1 VALGIACAGGQ
12 SPSGLERVQQ
22 TGVLRWGGD
31 LQGGEPY
38 VFEDPGR
45 PGELAG
51 FEVEIA
57 AALARQLGVRAAFVQ
72 NDWSTL
78 VPSLERGTF
87 DIALNGL
94 EVTPAR
100 ALRIR
105 FTRPYYVFAE
115 RLVARAGD
123 RRVRDLAS
131 LRGLRVGTLAGS
143 LAWDLLETAGAIRV
157 PYEGQDE
164 PFIDL
169 AQGRTDAVLLDD
181 IIVDRYGKRPGLAV
195 VGNVAEGQYAI
206 GVRARDETLAR
217 AVDQALGQI
226 ARGGELRSILARYG
240 LDGGVTRA
248 HDDNLVGERGDPRQT
263 RAGTG
268 VPAGATA
275 RGRRIG
281 AHQIALFLQGVAVTL
296 SVSVGAMTIAMLGGL
311 LLAVARLPSPLGWR
325 RVARVAATGYVELF
339 RGTPVLL
346 QLFVIYYGLAGVLR
360 LDAYAAAIL
369 GLGLNYAAYEAEIYR
384 AGIQAVARGEIEA
397 AHALGMSGA
406 LAFRRVVLPQALRF
420 SLPGIANDFIALLKD
435 SSLVSVITVV
445 ELTKRMTIVA
455 AETGDWVLPGVLCA
469 LLYLAL
475 SYPLSRLARWIEA
488 RLGARPGAVP

>member
-1 VALGIACAGGQ
+1 LVDRLRAGGVALVALGVACASAQPG
-12 SPSGLERVQQ
+12 SGLERVQQ
-22 TGVLRWGGD
+22 SGVLRWGGD

-38 VFEDPGR
+38 VFEGPG
-45 PGELAG
+45 GELTG
-51 FEVEIA
+51 FEVELA
-57 AALARQLGVRAAFVQ
+57 AALARQLGVRARFVQ

-87 DIALNGL
+87 DIVLNGL

-105 FTRPYYVFAE
+105 LTRPYYVFAE
-115 RLVARAGD
+115 RLVARSGD

-131 LRGLRVGTLAGS
+131 LGGLRVGTLAGS
-143 LAWDLLETAGAIRV
+143 LAWDLLGAAGAVRV

-195 VGNVAEGQYAI
+195 VGDVAEGQYAI
-206 GVRARDETLAR
+206 GVRAEDETLAR
-217 AVDQALGQI
+217 AVDQALERI
-226 ARGGELRSILARYG
+226 AVGGELRAILARYG
-240 LDGGVTRA
+240 LEG
-248 HDDNLVGERGDPRQT
+248 PRQA
-263 RAGTG
+263 RAATG
-268 VPAGATA
+268 VPSAPAAATA

-281 AHQIALFLQGVAVTL
+281 AHQIALFGQGVAVTL
-296 SVSVGAMTIAMLGGL
+296 AVSLGAMTIAMLGGL

-325 RVARVAATGYVELF
+325 RVVRAAATAYIEVF

-346 QLFVIYYGLAGVLR
+346 QLFVIYYGLAGLLR
-360 LDAYAAAIL
+360 LDAYSAAIL

-384 AGIQAVARGEIEA
+384 AGFQAVPRGEIEA

-406 LAFRRVVLPQALRF
+406 LALRRVVLPQALRF

-475 SYPLSRLARWIEA
+475 SYPLSRLARWVEA
-488 RLGARPGAVP
+488 RLGARPGAVLP